1 MTAPASTPPP
11 RWRVLVEGA
20 SDAAALTT
28 LAARLGRDL
37 AGVAVV
43 PMHGI
48 TNLRAH
54 LRAAAADG
62 VPAAGLYDAAE
73 ERVVRRTLAVLH
85 EGAPDADPPH
95 LDPARTAPRHP
106 GAADLDPA
114 AHHLYRCERDL
125 EDELIRACT
134 PTGVLDLLAEH
145 GDLARFRA
153 FQRQPFQRPRPLDAQ
168 LRRFLGTTSG
178 RKIAY
183 GGRLAAV
190 VPLERTPPPIRL
202 LLDVVSPATRAAPTA
217 PTTRSPR

>member
-1 MTAPASTPPP
+1 MTAPGGTPAA

-20 SDAAALTT
+20 SDAAAVTT

-37 AGVAVV
+37 TGVVVV
-43 PMHGI
+43 PMGGI
-48 TNLRAH
+48 TNLRTH

-62 VPAAGLYDAAE
+62 VPAAGLYDGPE
-73 ERVVRRTLAVLH
+73 ERVVRRTLATLD
-85 EGAPDADPPH
+85 AAMPDADP
-95 LDPARTAPRHP
+95 AR
-106 GAADLDPA
+106 LDPA

-134 PTGVLDLLAEH
+134 AAAVLDALAAH

-178 RKIAY
+178 RKLLYAD
-183 GGRLAAV
+183 RLAAV
-190 VPLERTPPPIRL
+190 VPLERTPTPIRL
-202 LLDVVSPATRAAPTA
+202 LLDLVSPASPAAPAGAT
-217 PTTRSPR
+217 SPSRR

>member
-1 MTAPASTPPP
+1 MTAPASTPAA

-20 SDAAALTT
+20 SDAAAVAT

-37 AGVAVV
+37 AHVAVV

-48 TNLRAH
+48 TNLRTH
-54 LRAAAADG
+54 LRAAAADD

-85 EGAPDADPPH
+85 DLPPDG
-95 LDPARTAPRHP
+95 DPAH
-106 GAADLDPA
+106 LHPA
-114 AHHLYRCERDL
+114 AHHLFRCERDL

-134 PTGVLDLLAEH
+134 PRGVLDLLAEH

-190 VPLERTPPPIRL
+190 VPLERTPTPIRL
-202 LLDVVSPATRAAPTA
+202 LLDLVSPEDP
-217 PTTRSPR
+217 

>member
-1 MTAPASTPPP
+1 MTALASTPLP

-20 SDAAALTT
+20 SDAAAVTT

-37 AGVAVV
+37 AGAAVV
-43 PMHGI
+43 PMGGI

-54 LRAAAADG
+54 LAAASTDD

-73 ERVVRRTLAVLH
+73 ERVVRRALAVLH
-85 EGAPDADPPH
+85 EPDTDA
-95 LDPARTAPRHP
+95 ARIDLAR
-106 GAADLDPA
+106 LDPA
-114 AHHLYRCERDL
+114 AHHLFRCERDL
-125 EDELIRACT
+125 EDELIRAVT
-134 PTGVLDLLAEH
+134 PDGVLDLLAAH

-153 FQRQPFQRPRPLDAQ
+153 FRRQPFQRARPLDAQ

-190 VPLERTPPPIRL
+190 MPLERTPTPIRR
-202 LLDVVSPATRAAPTA
+202 LLDLVSAE
-217 PTTRSPR
+217 PTTPAPPTRPSPR

>member
-11 RWRVLVEGA
+11 PWRVLVEGA

-73 ERVVRRTLAVLH
+73 ERVVRRTLAVL
-85 EGAPDADPPH
+85 GDLQPDDG
-95 LDPARTAPRHP
+95 DPAR
-106 GAADLDPA
+106 LDPA
-114 AHHLYRCERDL
+114 AHHLFRCERDL

-134 PTGVLDLLAEH
+134 PTGVLDVLAEH

-190 VPLERTPPPIRL
+190 VPLERTPPPIRR

>member
-1 MTAPASTPPP
+1 MALPATC
-11 RWRVLVEGA
+11 WRVLVEGA

-37 AGVAVV
+37 AHVAVV
-43 PMHGI
+43 PMQGI
-48 TNLRAH
+48 TNLRTH

-85 EGAPDADPPH
+85 DLLPDDA
-95 LDPARTAPRHP
+95 
-106 GAADLDPA
+106 DPA
-114 AHHLYRCERDL
+114 AHHLFRCERDL

-134 PTGVLDLLAEH
+134 PATVLVALADH

-178 RKIAY
+178 RKLLYAT
-183 GGRLAAV
+183 RLAAV
-190 VPLERTPPPIRL
+190 VPLERTPTPIRL
-202 LLDVVSPATRAAPTA
+202 LLDLVSPASPGPAAPA
-217 PTTRSPR
+217 PPATTPSPR

>member
-1 MTAPASTPPP
+1 M
-11 RWRVLVEGA
+11 LVEGA
-20 SDAAALTT
+20 SDAAAVTT

-73 ERVVRRTLAVLH
+73 ERVVHRTLATLLDTP
-85 EGAPDADPPH
+85 PDDVDPV
-95 LDPARTAPRHP
+95 
-106 GAADLDPA
+106 
-114 AHHLYRCERDL
+114 AHHLFRCERDL
-125 EDELIRACT
+125 EDELVRACT
-134 PTGVLDLLAEH
+134 PAGVLDLLADH
-145 GDLARFRA
+145 HDLARFRA
-153 FQRQPFQRPRPLDAQ
+153 FQRQPFQRARPLEAQ

-190 VPLERTPPPIRL
+190 VPLERTPTAIRRL
-202 LLDVVSPATRAAPTA
+202 LDLVSPETPTAATTPPAPTS
-217 PTTRSPR
+217 PTSPSRR

>member
-1 MTAPASTPPP
+1 MGAPGSATAA

-20 SDAAALTT
+20 SDAAAVTT
-28 LAARLGRDL
+28 LAGRLGRDL

-62 VPAAGLYDAAE
+62 VPTAGLYDAAE
-73 ERVVRRTLAVLH
+73 ERVVRRTLALLH
-85 EGAPDADPPH
+85 EGAPGAGPAPDAAPAPDAE
-95 LDPARTAPRHP
+95 PAR
-106 GAADLDPA
+106 LDPA
-114 AHHLYRCERDL
+114 AHHLFRCERDL
-125 EDELIRACT
+125 EDELVRAVT
-134 PTGVLDLLAEH
+134 PDGVLDLLGAH

-153 FQRQPFQRPRPLDAQ
+153 FQRQPFQRARPLDAQ

-178 RKIAY
+178 RKLLYA
-183 GGRLAAV
+183 GRLAAV
-190 VPLERTPPPIRL
+190 APLERTPTPIRR
-202 LLDVVSPATRAAPTA
+202 LLDVVAPATPADPTA

>member
-1 MTAPASTPPP
+1 MTATGSTPAT
-11 RWRVLVEGA
+11 RWRVLVEGT

-28 LAARLGRDL
+28 LAARLGHDL
-37 AGVAVV
+37 TRVAVV
-43 PMHGI
+43 PMGGI

-85 EGAPDADPPH
+85 DLPA
-95 LDPARTAPRHP
+95 DPARLHP
-106 GAADLDPA
+106 ADAADPGDPA
-114 AHHLYRCERDL
+114 AHHLFRCERDL

-134 PTGVLDLLAEH
+134 PGAVLAALAEH

-178 RKIAY
+178 RKLLYAT
-183 GGRLAAV
+183 RLAAV
-190 VPLERTPPPIRL
+190 VPLERTPTPIRR
-202 LLDVVSPATRAAPTA
+202 LLDLVT
-217 PTTRSPR
+217 

>member
-1 MTAPASTPPP
+1 MSTPASAPAA
-11 RWRVLVEGA
+11 RWRVLIEGA

-28 LAARLGRDL
+28 LAARLGCDL
-37 AGVAVV
+37 AQVAVV
-43 PMHGI
+43 PMQGI
-48 TNLRAH
+48 TNLRTH

-85 EGAPDADPPH
+85 DLPPDADP
-95 LDPARTAPRHP
+95 AR
-106 GAADLDPA
+106 LDPA
-114 AHHLYRCERDL
+114 AHHLFRCERDL

-153 FQRQPFQRPRPLDAQ
+153 FQRQPFQRARPLDAQ

-190 VPLERTPPPIRL
+190 VPLERTPTPIRR
-202 LLDVVSPATRAAPTA
+202 LLDLVGPPVPAAPA
-217 PTTRSPR
+217 GPTTPSPR